1 MEPLVRSGEQAVV
14 EYRLLI
20 SSACGGMCEAAEAGR
35 ILTISRTRPYMKPKV
50 VPLRRAAGTLPR
62 YRRSPR
68 CSRRVTYQRRLDRAT
83 PGGPVCTHRQAPCS
97 AGHSRD
103 LGLDMGLTHRGRH
116 SGRGRRHCRRNNG
129 HLELPPG
136 RLPTVRV
143 TTRLDEQDFL
153 WRRNG
158 LPDNSLVIDDHEAVR
173 DGIGSWRATAEMRSV
188 TSPATP
194 VTATPWAAD
203 LYAKAR
209 ARKCDHSHA
218 VRILARAWATIIWK
232 CSQDNTPYNPGHHD
246 GL

>member
-1 MEPLVRSGEQAVV
+1 M
-14 EYRLLI
+14 
-20 SSACGGMCEAAEAGR
+20 
-35 ILTISRTRPYMKPKV
+35 
-50 VPLRRAAGTLPR
+50 
-62 YRRSPR
+62 
-68 CSRRVTYQRRLDRAT
+68 
-83 PGGPVCTHRQAPCS
+83 CTHRQAPCS

-116 SGRGRRHCRRNNG
+116 SGRGRRHCRRNSG

-158 LPDNSLVIDDHEAVR
+158 LPDNSYGDRRSRSRAGRHWLVAR
-173 DGIGSWRATAEMRSV
+173 DSRDALCDFAGDSRHSNA
-188 TSPATP
+188 
-194 VTATPWAAD
+194 WAAD

-218 VRILARAWATIIWK
+218 VRILAPDRAGHAD
-232 CSQDNTPYNPGHHD
+232 CAGGADCAFRRSFVGRRLDACCALPSNPDDRLPSGMSLRRFSVPNMLAGTD
-246 GL
+246 RRKAPTLGYSRRRSSKRCGLPAGSRPGRWPPAPTRSRPE